1 MQILKVSEMKDEY
14 FPPKED
20 LILQNEAPIDFYLIV
35 SGALVITLP
44 FILLSKNKTCPSSVL
59 CFQTRNTLNMY
70 CF

>member
-44 FILLSKNKTCPSSVL
+44 FILLSKIK
-59 CFQTRNTLNMY
+59 
-70 CF
+70 